1 MTDPIG
7 AAVKATANLTKASPM
22 TQTSQQL
29 AELAL
34 RSSRSMVAVIDA
46 MASRG
51 AYKGDELLAI
61 GQLRDQATQ
70 VIKLAEL
77 VQSEAAEAVENSPK

>member
-1 MTDPIG
+1 
-7 AAVKATANLTKASPM
+7 
-22 TQTSQQL
+22 
-29 AELAL
+29 
-34 RSSRSMVAVIDA
+34 MVAVIDA